1 MNPQRPGLRGIVTGA
16 ARGIGRA
23 MALRLAQDSHTWFG
37 QPAHL
42 VLADSLG
49 DELGTL
55 VQELRAQGAQAHAV
69 VGDLADVDEPARVVQ
84 AAVNQ
89 GFKGLDVLASNAG
102 FARPASLLE
111 ASVEDWDRVFA
122 VHVRAAW
129 LLGRAAH
136 PLLAQARGCVVITT
150 SISGTHATPPLAAYS
165 PSKAAA
171 LMLMKQ
177 MAVEWGPQGIRVNAL
192 SPGLT
197 ETPGTSAAYAKP
209 GAREQRA
216 ARVPLRRV
224 AQAQDMAAALSLL
237 VSPDAAYIHGHD
249 LVVDGGLGHTLMPAL
264 TQAAWGDV
272 RDATS
277 GPTAP
282 SAAKG

>member
-1 MNPQRPGLRGIVTGA
+1 MSTHRPGLRGIVTGA
-16 ARGIGRA
+16 ARGIGHA

-37 QPAHL
+37 QPAQL
-42 VLADSLG
+42 VLADSQAE
-49 DELGTL
+49 ELETL
-55 VQELRAQGAQAHAV
+55 VQALRAQGATAHAV
-69 VGDLADVDEPARVVQ
+69 VGDLAHAHEPERIVQ
-84 AAVNQ
+84 AAVRA
-89 GFKGLDVLASNAG
+89 GFEGLDVVASNAG
-102 FARPASLLE
+102 YARPAPLLD
-111 ASVEDWDRVFA
+111 ASVDDWDRVFA

-136 PLLAQARGCVVITT
+136 PLLAQANGSFVITT

-171 LMLMKQ
+171 LMLMRQ

-216 ARVPLRRV
+216 ARIPLRRV
-224 AQAQDMAAALSLL
+224 ALPQDMANALSLL
-237 VSPDAAYIHGHD
+237 VGPDAAYIHGLD
-249 LVVDGGLGHTLMPAL
+249 LVVDGGLSHTLMPAL
-264 TQAAWGDV
+264 TQPAWDDV
-272 RDATS
+272 HHATS
-277 GPTAP
+277 GPTADR
-282 SAAKG
+282 